1 MFFFTFLFLFFFLVV
16 MAIVHHHYTC
26 QSLIQFKERS
36 SSSVREKYVNDP
48 AYTEDVRHLA
58 LPLRRNSGPE
68 LNFSGRSSSKK
79 SNSTKGTKGNIM
91 DALKSNTFDARPSRK
106 GSTKEKR
113 NTNSTLDNISTCSS
127 DNNLDEEVI
136 FFTKRGQS
144 LDRRGFSL
152 DFIEQKRL
160 SWFQKEFLRASG
172 GAGGNDISIDLGQL
186 MYDRHSVDYVDGL
199 EDEMR
204 EKLHGRKEGAR
215 TKPTQIQRQN
225 ATRVNS
231 STPPEDLYTKKN
243 SKNKSDGKQSKQKES
258 SSRFQ
263 IGKRFLKGEI
273 GIKSFNYYLIKEGLK
288 SSKKKQKGNTTPLKA
303 ISKSEENIYEEIF
316 FADKSLLED
325 ELQDSRALEPLQTL
339 VTQNNQTFVPISVQK
354 DALSS
359 YQQHPQQNPNE
370 NTINFIDCA
379 LCVEQCTDKNCEICI
394 KQQQQQDYSSGS
406 GYGTITKDYV
416 QTYALIRGGNGTN
429 NIDPEN
435 PYQTAN
441 VLQFQSYNP
450 NNPNVYKIETTP
462 VAFNSDYNPI
472 SQYAEI
478 GPPTV
483 NVQPQQ
489 QLQQTIF
496 YAQPTTITTTFNPVY
511 GYDTTG
517 THLAKS
523 SSSSDSIQQ
532 QQQQQQRLIRPEHI
546 YSQPDFS
553 RR

>member
-1 MFFFTFLFLFFFLVV
+1 MLLST
-16 MAIVHHHYTC
+16 
-26 QSLIQFKERS
+26 QFKERS

-68 LNFSGRSSSKK
+68 LNLSGRGGRK
-79 SNSTKGTKGNIM
+79 SGESGKQKQNIM
-91 DALKSNTFDARPSRK
+91 DTIKSNTYDARPSRK
-106 GSTKEKR
+106 SSKAISSSGSNTKEKR
-113 NTNSTLDNISTCSS
+113 SNTILDNISTCSS

-172 GAGGNDISIDLGQL
+172 GAGNDISIDLGQFL
-186 MYDRHSVDYVDGL
+186 YDRHSVDYVEGL
-199 EDEMR
+199 DEEVR
-204 EKLHGRKEGAR
+204 EKLRGKKDGSRS
-215 TKPTQIQRQN
+215 KPTQIQRQN

-231 STPPEDLYTKKN
+231 STPPEDLYKKN
-243 SKNKSDGKQSKQKES
+243 SKNKSETKQAKQKES

-316 FADKSLLED
+316 FADKSLLE
-325 ELQDSRALEPLQTL
+325 EEIQGTQSLEPI
-339 VTQNNQTFVPISVQK
+339 QTFVPISVQK
-354 DALSS
+354 DSMP
-359 YQQHPQQNPNE
+359 YQHQQHNE

-394 KQQQQQDYSSGS
+394 KQQQLQDYSSGS

-416 QTYALIRGGNGTN
+416 QTYALLRGTTN
-429 NIDPEN
+429 QNTNIDPEN

-483 NVQPQQ
+483 SIQPQHQ

-517 THLAKS
+517 AHLAKS
-523 SSSSDSIQQ
+523 SSSSDSI
-532 QQQQQQRLIRPEHI
+532 QQQQQRLIRPEHI

>member
-1 MFFFTFLFLFFFLVV
+1 M
-16 MAIVHHHYTC
+16 
-26 QSLIQFKERS
+26 
-36 SSSVREKYVNDP
+36 NDP

-68 LNFSGRSSSKK
+68 LNLGGRSSSVGTREK
-79 SNSTKGTKGNIM
+79 SEKQKQNM
-91 DALKSNTFDARPSRK
+91 DTIKSNTYDARPSRK
-106 GSTKEKR
+106 MSSSKAISSSTREKR
-113 NTNSTLDNISTCSS
+113 SNNTILDNLSTCSS

-160 SWFQKEFLRASG
+160 SWFQKEFLKASG
-172 GAGGNDISIDLGQL
+172 GMESIDVGQL
-186 MYDRHSVDYVDGL
+186 MYDRHSVDYVEGL
-199 EDEMR
+199 EDVR
-204 EKLHGRKEGAR
+204 EKLRGSKKDETRS
-215 TKPTQIQRQN
+215 KPTQLQRQN

-231 STPPEDLYTKKN
+231 STPPEDLYRKN
-243 SKNKSDGKQSKQKES
+243 SKNKSETKGQKEKQKESS

-288 SSKKKQKGNTTPLKA
+288 SSKKKQKGSTTPLKA

-316 FADKSLLED
+316 FADKSLLEED
-325 ELQDSRALEPLQTL
+325 IQQGTQSLEPM
-339 VTQNNQTFVPISVQK
+339 QTFVPISIQK
-354 DALSS
+354 DPLSS
-359 YQQHPQQNPNE
+359 YQQQQQQHNE

-394 KQQQQQDYSSGS
+394 KQQQQQMQDYSSVGS

-416 QTYALIRGGNGTN
+416 QTYALLRGNPN
-429 NIDPEN
+429 NQNLNIDPEN

-462 VAFNSDYNPI
+462 VAFNSDYNPM

-483 NVQPQQ
+483 SMQPQQ
-489 QLQQTIF
+489 QLQQHTIF

-511 GYDTTG
+511 GYDTIG
-517 THLAKS
+517 NHLAKS

-532 QQQQQQRLIRPEHI
+532 QRLMRPEHI

>member
-1 MFFFTFLFLFFFLVV
+1 M
-16 MAIVHHHYTC
+16 
-26 QSLIQFKERS
+26 
-36 SSSVREKYVNDP
+36 NDP

-68 LNFSGRSSSKK
+68 LNLGGRVITGRGKSGKQQK
-79 SNSTKGTKGNIM
+79 PTNM
-91 DALKSNTFDARPSRK
+91 DTIKSNTYDARPSRK
-106 GSTKEKR
+106 QMSSSKAISSSTREKR
-113 NTNSTLDNISTCSS
+113 SNNTILDNLSTCSS

-172 GAGGNDISIDLGQL
+172 GVESLDVGQL
-186 MYDRHSVDYVDGL
+186 MYDRHSVDYVEGL
-199 EDEMR
+199 DDAR
-204 EKLHGRKEGAR
+204 AKLRGSKKEESR
-215 TKPTQIQRQN
+215 NKPIQRQN

-231 STPPEDLYTKKN
+231 STPPEDLYRKN
-243 SKNKSDGKQSKQKES
+243 SKNKSDAKQKEKQKES

-288 SSKKKQKGNTTPLKA
+288 SSKKKQKGSTTPLKA

-325 ELQDSRALEPLQTL
+325 DIQGGGHNTQSLEPM
-339 VTQNNQTFVPISVQK
+339 QTFVPIAIQK
-354 DALSS
+354 DSLSS
-359 YQQHPQQNPNE
+359 YQQLQQQQHNE
-370 NTINFIDCA
+370 NPINFIDCA

-394 KQQQQQDYSSGS
+394 KQQQQQLQDYSSVGS

-416 QTYALIRGGNGTN
+416 QTYALLRSGPNN
-429 NIDPEN
+429 QNIDPEN

-462 VAFNSDYNPI
+462 VAFNSDYNPM

-483 NVQPQQ
+483 NMQPQQ
-489 QLQQTIF
+489 QQTLQQHTIF
-496 YAQPTTITTTFNPVY
+496 YTQPTTITTTFNPVY

-532 QQQQQQRLIRPEHI
+532 QQQQRMMRPEHI

>member
-1 MFFFTFLFLFFFLVV
+1 MSLSTF
-16 MAIVHHHYTC
+16 Y
-26 QSLIQFKERS
+26 QQKQFKERS

-68 LNFSGRSSSKK
+68 LNLSGRSFSRSSGKQK
-79 SNSTKGTKGNIM
+79 QQNM
-91 DALKSNTFDARPSRK
+91 DTIKSNTYDARPSRK
-106 GSTKEKR
+106 SSKAISSSGSNTKDKR
-113 NTNSTLDNISTCSS
+113 SNTTVLDSMSTCSS

-172 GAGGNDISIDLGQL
+172 GTGNDISIDFGQL
-186 MYDRHSVDYVDGL
+186 LYDRHSVDYVEGL
-199 EDEMR
+199 DDEVR
-204 EKLHGRKEGAR
+204 EKLRGKKDGGSRS
-215 TKPTQIQRQN
+215 KPSQIQRQN

-231 STPPEDLYTKKN
+231 STPPEDLYKKN
-243 SKNKSDGKQSKQKES
+243 SKNKSDTKQAKQKES

-316 FADKSLLED
+316 FADKSLLE
-325 ELQDSRALEPLQTL
+325 EEIQGTQSLEPL
-339 VTQNNQTFVPISVQK
+339 QTFVPISIQK
-354 DALSS
+354 DTLS
-359 YQQHPQQNPNE
+359 YQQQEQQQQHNE
-370 NTINFIDCA
+370 NSINFIDCA

-394 KQQQQQDYSSGS
+394 KQQQLQDYSSGS

-416 QTYALIRGGNGTN
+416 QTYALLRGTTN
-429 NIDPEN
+429 TNIDPEN

-462 VAFNSDYNPI
+462 VAFNSDYNPM

-478 GPPTV
+478 GPPSV
-483 NVQPQQ
+483 SMQQPPQQ

-511 GYDTTG
+511 GYDRTG
-517 THLAKS
+517 VHLAKS

-532 QQQQQQRLIRPEHI
+532 QRLIRPEHI
-546 YSQPDFS
+546 YSQPNFS